1 VCKQIHLGAH
11 NLKECSPDPRASG
24 FGASAGSR
32 YHLPPATLNYAT
44 RVYSAM
50 YACSHKTV
58 PAIYAKHVTVQHFM
72 TKYTAVAQS
81 ADCLTS
87 PDSGCQFANA
97 PSHVPS
103 QPVRS
108 GRTSGTFRNIGKT
121 TSELA
126 ALRQQF
132 DGQMVGTLG

>member
-1 VCKQIHLGAH
+1 MQSGPTRFRVWGIGRITV
-11 NLKECSPDPRASG
+11 SPASSHTELRNARL
-24 FGASAGSR
+24 FR
-32 YHLPPATLNYAT
+32 Y
-44 RVYSAM
+44 
-50 YACSHKTV
+50 
-58 PAIYAKHVTVQHFM
+58 
-72 TKYTAVAQS
+72 YTAVAQS